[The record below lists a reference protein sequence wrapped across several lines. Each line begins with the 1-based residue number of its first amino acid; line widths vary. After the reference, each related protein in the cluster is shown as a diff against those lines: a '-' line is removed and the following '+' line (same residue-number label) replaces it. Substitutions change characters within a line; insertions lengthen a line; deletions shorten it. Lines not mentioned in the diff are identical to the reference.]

1 MIFLIGRFQEMI
13 HWAQSPVIITF
24 DSLETSIWEIPFPA
38 VTVCNMN
45 ALNHQK
51 VKDQNEC
58 VYVRDRD
65 RERERERERK
75 KERQKQRDE
84 EIIFSLHKK
93 HKHTLIIDIVSV

>member
-65 RERERERERK
+65 REREREKERK
-75 KERQKQRDE
+75 GGKSREM
-84 EIIFSLHKK
+84 KK
-93 HKHTLIIDIVSV
+93 